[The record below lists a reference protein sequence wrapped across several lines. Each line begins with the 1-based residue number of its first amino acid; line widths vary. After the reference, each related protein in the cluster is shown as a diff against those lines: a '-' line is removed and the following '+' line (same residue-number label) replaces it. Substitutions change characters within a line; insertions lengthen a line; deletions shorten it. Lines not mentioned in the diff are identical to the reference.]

1 MKVKKL
7 VAALILL
14 GTLST
19 LAQAHHSFAMYDQ
32 TKTLTLT
39 GKLTRFILGA
49 NHAQLL
55 FELLGPDG
63 KPQVDANSKP
73 IVWGVE
79 TGSAKQL
86 AGAGITVETFPYGTI
101 FTVSLSAASA
111 RTVTVNFA
119 TANGTATAGSDY
131 VATNGSDSN
140 AGTLASPKTAP
151 KMPWKRPRWAGGKRS
166 AITTKAMA
174 CMTPAPI
181 PWKPRKTISWVID
194 WLAPQRAEPARNM
207 TMPPMKNHLRP

>member
-1 MKVKKL
+1 MKLKKL

-39 GKLTRFILGA
+39 GKLTRFVLGA

-63 KPQVDANSKP
+63 KPQLDANGKP

-86 AGAGITVETFPYGTI
+86 ASAGITVETFPFGTI
-101 FTVSLSAASA
+101 FTVSLWQLRDGRNFGAMTLTGGRLIGCGTTFPEGGCNEKTGKVYLNGGDTQVNDA
-111 RTVTVNFA
+111 R
-119 TANGTATAGSDY
+119 
-131 VATNGSDSN
+131 
-140 AGTLASPKTAP
+140 
-151 KMPWKRPRWAGGKRS
+151 R
-166 AITTKAMA
+166 
-174 CMTPAPI
+174 
-181 PWKPRKTISWVID
+181 
-194 WLAPQRAEPARNM
+194 
-207 TMPPMKNHLRP
+207 LRR